1 MSAYNTLRILMYEL
15 QPWRLDDF
23 RNFCS
28 RCQRESNCLIKFLI
42 PMLNEFLIAAK
53 SFILE
58 IKMNTWLYIILW
70 TGIFSI
76 MHRYEWGSLWVILS
90 LFGAV
95 FLNLGTRKEGESE
108 LSAYSVFNKGCQR
121 LLGTMTVEQFEREI
135 LHKTDEI
142 GREREKERERERE
155 EQEEEDT
162 SDNEYES
169 ERESD
174 DNNEE
179 REREKERRTPVVVVE
194 EPFLCKLYR
203 SK

>member
-1 MSAYNTLRILMYEL
+1 MYEL

-155 EQEEEDT
+155 RSSRRRRKRKCRNILLRSSSRSIT
-162 SDNEYES
+162 
-169 ERESD
+169 
-174 DNNEE
+174 
-179 REREKERRTPVVVVE
+179 RRTSYHRLKIVH
-194 EPFLCKLYR
+194 K
-203 SK
+203 SS

>member
-155 EQEEEDT
+155 IKQENTVRKKGKKARRGYEEKLRRR
-162 SDNEYES
+162 
-169 ERESD
+169 ERERIAG
-174 DNNEE
+174 E
-179 REREKERRTPVVVVE
+179 RERERCGDIE
-194 EPFLCKLYR
+194 E
-203 SK
+203 